1 MAISL
6 QCEDAEVCL
15 AAWWG
20 CLKLEWVAVWVHLRH
35 QGMADRPMH
44 LAVGDCWGSPGVK
57 LALARCMLGWAGP
70 VFTLPPH
77 DPIILE
83 RGVVCLLAG
92 DAKQGLKAKIETHWA
107 HLGGALSSGG

>member
-1 MAISL
+1 M
-6 QCEDAEVCL
+6 
-15 AAWWG
+15 
-20 CLKLEWVAVWVHLRH
+20 
-35 QGMADRPMH
+35 
-44 LAVGDCWGSPGVK
+44 
-57 LALARCMLGWAGP
+57 
-70 VFTLPPH
+70 LPPH